1 MNNKISTYIGLA
13 LLTAFASC
21 ADDKFADFQTE
32 KPESLTQYEYL
43 NAYDN
48 LKSYIDRSAHPGFK
62 LGAGVSADDF
72 LKGELVRSMVISNFD
87 EITAGNAMKYASCV
101 SDNGI
106 MDFSKVSKFVEAAKA
121 AGVTIYGRRG
131 VVHHRVEKL
140 DGRAIWQFDILPPR
154 LHVTRVTVQHQVVE
168 QDFNLVRDPAQD
180 EFVGAGSFQHVVA
193 VSLHQVLKDRP
204 NSADREYRHA
214 ADDNHPS
221 GEDQ

>member
-72 LKGELVRSMVISNFD
+72 LKENW
-87 EITAGNAMKYASCV
+87 YA
-101 SDNGI
+101 
-106 MDFSKVSKFVEAAKA
+106 AW
-121 AGVTIYGRRG
+121 
-131 VVHHRVEKL
+131 L
-140 DGRAIWQFDILPPR
+140 
-154 LHVTRVTVQHQVVE
+154 
-168 QDFNLVRDPAQD
+168 
-180 EFVGAGSFQHVVA
+180 
-193 VSLHQVLKDRP
+193 
-204 NSADREYRHA
+204 SATSTKSRQEM
-214 ADDNHPS
+214 P
-221 GEDQ
+221 